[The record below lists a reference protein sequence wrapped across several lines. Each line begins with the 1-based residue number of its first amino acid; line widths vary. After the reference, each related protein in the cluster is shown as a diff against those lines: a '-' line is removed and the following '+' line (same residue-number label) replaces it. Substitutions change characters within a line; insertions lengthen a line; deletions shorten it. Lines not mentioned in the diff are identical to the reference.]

1 MDIESKLSE
10 LQLQIYDLI
19 RSAGWEGKTVDELE
33 VDTGKTHQSVSAR
46 VNELENYKPKP
57 LIERR
62 AAKRKTRS
70 GRAAFIFVQAGLKRS
85 NKESAVVATGEP
97 RSPPMC
103 SSCGRDVTD
112 SPAGG
117 CKAWKEHG

>member
-1 MDIESKLSE
+1 MPDNESKLGE

-33 VDTGKTHQSVSAR
+33 VATGRTHQSVSAR

-62 AAKRKTRS
+62 AAKRKTRANRS
-70 GRAAFIFVQAGLKRS
+70 AFIFVQAGLKRL
-85 NKESAVVATGEP
+85 NKEG
-97 RSPPMC
+97 
-103 SSCGRDVTD
+103 
-112 SPAGG
+112 
-117 CKAWKEHG
+117 

>member
-1 MDIESKLSE
+1 MSDESKLSE

-33 VDTGKTHQSVSAR
+33 IATGKTHQSVSAR

-62 AAKRKTRS
+62 SAKRKTRT
-70 GRAAFIFVQAGLKRS
+70 GRAAFIFIQTGLKRA
-85 NKESAVVATGEP
+85 NKEG
-97 RSPPMC
+97 
-103 SSCGRDVTD
+103 
-112 SPAGG
+112 
-117 CKAWKEHG
+117 

>member
-10 LQLQIYDLI
+10 LQMQIYDLI

-33 VDTGKTHQSVSAR
+33 VATGKTHQSVSAR

-62 AAKRKTRS
+62 AARRKTRA
-70 GRAAFIFVQAGLKRS
+70 GRQAFIFVQAGLKRS
-85 NKESAVVATGEP
+85 NKE
-97 RSPPMC
+97 
-103 SSCGRDVTD
+103 D
-112 SPAGG
+112 
-117 CKAWKEHG
+117 